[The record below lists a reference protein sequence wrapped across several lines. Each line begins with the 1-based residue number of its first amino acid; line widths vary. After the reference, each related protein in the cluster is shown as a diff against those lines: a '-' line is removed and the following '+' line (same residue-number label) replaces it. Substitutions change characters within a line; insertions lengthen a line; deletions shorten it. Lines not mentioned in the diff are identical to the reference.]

1 MKLTK
6 TKICGSLAVAAT
18 IAVFSGCGDES
29 TTNNID
35 NTAVLAFDA
44 DSLPECAKAN
54 EGELAFNKTDNT
66 LRICYDTEWYVL
78 NGKPGQKGN
87 PGDPG
92 EQGDPGKPGAQ
103 GQVGDDGTGCTVTT
117 LKDSTGLKLV
127 CDGDSIGVIKH
138 GKQGDPGNPG
148 ENGADCIP
156 CTTEQLADN
165 SGYKIV
171 CGGDSVAVV
180 LNGKSMNNVSPASS
194 ASAKSSS
201 SELPPV
207 VDESSS
213 SALPPIA
220 GESSSSHFSTTYDKT
235 KLPLN
240 FNELLT
246 FFTVDNYTQ
255 SYVESGD
262 YYNHTWSLSATTDD
276 DNTDA
281 VIKIINSAATG
292 SGVLE
297 TEYSLQPALGLN
309 LYRHTSN
316 DGLFSIE
323 IISTEDLISYSHK
336 IELTHHEYISEPVTP
351 VTESSSSALPPVTE
365 SSSSEFNMGNCPEGT
380 SSPSGYSATVFPD
393 GFDFLGESPKEN
405 ISITKATYSPDCD
418 MDFGNSNFIN
428 TWSVVY
434 KPTGTTTQDYDEL
447 SELRLALD
455 SQATNNGFKYSSASN
470 YNGVRL
476 YYYTKDDGS
485 SVTMKLNQ
493 TTVDLTVELIYIE
506 QLSGEPSQP
515 APTQSE

>member
-78 NGKPGQKGN
+78 NGKDGEKGKT
-87 PGDPG
+87 GG
-92 EQGDPGKPGAQ
+92 PGKKGRT
-103 GQVGDDGTGCTVTT
+103 GDDGTGCTVKA
-117 LKDSTGLKLV
+117 LNDKSGLKLI
-127 CDGDSIGVIKH
+127 CDGDSIGV
-138 GKQGDPGNPG
+138 
-148 ENGADCIP
+148 
-156 CTTEQLADN
+156 
-165 SGYKIV
+165 
-171 CGGDSVAVV
+171 V
-180 LNGKSMNNVSPASS
+180 LNGEQGKPGGEGNSCVKCEAVEVTENGYSIKCDGEVVATILNGSAIPATKSSDSKPES
-194 ASAKSSS
+194 ATGTSSS
-201 SELPPV
+201 SNGVPIAPANSSSSSNGV
-207 VDESSS
+207 PIAPANSSSSNAKPSSSDESSS
-213 SALPPIA
+213 S
-220 GESSSSHFSTTYDKT
+220 G
-235 KLPLN
+235 
-240 FNELLT
+240 
-246 FFTVDNYTQ
+246 
-255 SYVESGD
+255 
-262 YYNHTWSLSATTDD
+262 
-276 DNTDA
+276 
-281 VIKIINSAATG
+281 
-292 SGVLE
+292 
-297 TEYSLQPALGLN
+297 
-309 LYRHTSN
+309 
-316 DGLFSIE
+316 
-323 IISTEDLISYSHK
+323 
-336 IELTHHEYISEPVTP
+336 
-351 VTESSSSALPPVTE
+351 
-365 SSSSEFNMGNCPEGT
+365 FNMGNCPEGT

-405 ISITKATYSPDCD
+405 ISITEATYSPDCD

-447 SELRLALD
+447 SKLRTALN

-470 YNGVRL
+470 YNGVHL
-476 YYYTKDDGS
+476 YYYKKDDGS
-485 SVTMKLNQ
+485 SVTMKLNE

>member
-1 MKLTK
+1 MKHLISCGLLT
-6 TKICGSLAVAAT
+6 AT
-18 IAVFSGCGDES
+18 AGLLMLTACGDDS
-29 TTNNID
+29 TTNNFD
-35 NTAVLAFDA
+35 NTAIESFTLKSLPDCSSENQGMLAFVKN
-44 DSLPECAKAN
+44 DS
-54 EGELAFNKTDNT
+54 T
-66 LRICYDTEWYVL
+66 LRVCYDAEWFVL

-92 EQGDPGKPGAQ
+92 EQGDPGKQGDP

-180 LNGKSMNNVSPASS
+180 LNGKSMNNVSPLSSSSKNVLPVSSS
-194 ASAKSSS
+194 AEVPLVESSSAVAPLVESSSAVAPLVESSSAEAPLVESSSAVAPLVESSSNEEPAFEDKSSS
-201 SELPPV
+201 SAVPPA

-213 SALPPIA
+213 SEEEPVEPVI
-220 GESSSSHFSTTYDKT
+220 ESSSS
-235 KLPLN
+235 
-240 FNELLT
+240 E
-246 FFTVDNYTQ
+246 
-255 SYVESGD
+255 E
-262 YYNHTWSLSATTDD
+262 
-276 DNTDA
+276 
-281 VIKIINSAATG
+281 
-292 SGVLE
+292 
-297 TEYSLQPALGLN
+297 
-309 LYRHTSN
+309 
-316 DGLFSIE
+316 
-323 IISTEDLISYSHK
+323 
-336 IELTHHEYISEPVTP
+336 EPVEP
-351 VTESSSSALPPVTE
+351 VIESSSSEEEPVEPVTE
-365 SSSSEFNMGNCPEGT
+365 SSSSEFSMGNCPEGT

-393 GFDFLGESPKEN
+393 GFDLLGKSPKEN
-405 ISITKATYSPDCD
+405 ISITEATYSPDCD

-434 KPTGTTTQDYDEL
+434 KPTGTTAQDYDEL

-455 SQATNNGFKYSSASN
+455 SQAINNGFKYSSASN
-470 YNGVRL
+470 YNGVRS

-493 TTVDLTVELIYIE
+493 TTVDLTVELIYVE